1 MANIRDKINQIRTAL
16 FGKEVR
22 GALAEGLEAVNN
34 ETENTT
40 ANQKKLESKFEEL
53 VINAGNSLGDLNSS
67 IEESKDIKQQLEEW
81 VQQNKGIVDLNQKVD
96 KKTRIEVCDSQPI
109 IREKNTFYF
118 IVTKTSSGGVNNELK
133 VSPSMGIKIV

>member
-22 GALAEGLEAVNN
+22 GALADGLEAVNN

-40 ANQKKLESKFEEL
+40 EKQKILENKFDEL
-53 VINAGNSLGDLNSS
+53 VITAGNSLGDLNSS

-96 KKTRIEVCDSQPI
+96 KKTRVEVCYSQPVQ
-109 IREKNTFYF
+109 REKNTFYF
-118 IVTKTSSGGVNNELK
+118 VVTETSTGGVNNELK